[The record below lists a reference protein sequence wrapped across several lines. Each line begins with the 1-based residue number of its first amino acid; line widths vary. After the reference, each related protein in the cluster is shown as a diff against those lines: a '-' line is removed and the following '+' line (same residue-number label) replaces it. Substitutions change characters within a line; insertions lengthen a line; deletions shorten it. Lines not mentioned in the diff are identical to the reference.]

1 MTDYIIHR
9 FNCIFCYRY
18 RIRCCLDSISA
29 GRLKFINICRKKMTE
44 RSERLYGLDH
54 LRAIAILLVL
64 MYHYRAFKHPDWI
77 DVIGRFGWT
86 GVDLFFVLSGF
97 LISGQLFTEIKNTGK
112 ISLKIFYI
120 KRFFRIFPSY
130 FFTLFLYFTFPF
142 FREREAL
149 SPVWKFVTFTQNYG
163 LDVINRGTFSHAWS
177 LCIEEQFYLILPL
190 FLFIVMP
197 TKLFKY
203 MAVLMIVVIGFS
215 MAARL
220 MAWNEFIAAADNS
233 STDFWKLWYM
243 KIYYP
248 THTRLDGLG
257 IGILIGYLMQYS
269 SGFNK
274 MVHNRGN
281 IFFFLGI
288 ILLGI
293 SFWVCYEQAS
303 KTASIFGFTLVAIS
317 YGLILMAAVSQSSFL
332 YRSKSY
338 LTAQLAALSYA
349 VYLSHKGIIHMVQ
362 EGFDYFKLETSDN
375 ISLMVCLFACI
386 LGGLFYRFLI
396 EKPFSMIKAK
406 VLKRNV

>member
-1 MTDYIIHR
+1 
-9 FNCIFCYRY
+9 
-18 RIRCCLDSISA
+18 
-29 GRLKFINICRKKMTE
+29 MTE

-54 LRAIAILLVL
+54 LRAAAILLVF
-64 MYHYRAFKHPDWI
+64 MYHYRVFKHPDWI
-77 DVIGRFGWT
+77 DSIGKFGWT

-97 LISGQLFTEIKNTGK
+97 LISGQLFKEIKNTGE
-112 ISLKIFYI
+112 IGLKTFYT
-120 KRFFRIFPSY
+120 KRFFRIFPAY

-149 SPVWKFVTFTQNYG
+149 SPLWKFVSFTQNYG

-190 FLFIVMP
+190 LLLILLLI
-197 TKLFKY
+197 KRFKY
-203 MAVLMIVVIGFS
+203 LPYLMIVVIGLSF
-215 MAARL
+215 MTRW
-220 MAWNEFIAAADNS
+220 MVWNQWIAAMDPN

-257 IGILIGYLMQYS
+257 VGVLIGYLMQHS
-269 SGFNK
+269 SLFK
-274 MVHNRGN
+274 RIVEHNGN
-281 IFFFLGI
+281 RLFFFGI

-293 SFWVCYEQAS
+293 SFWVCNEQAS
-303 KTASIFGFTLVAIS
+303 QTASVFGFTLVAVS
-317 YGLILMAAVSQSSFL
+317 YGLILMAAVSPSSFL

-362 EGFDYFKLETSDN
+362 ECFDYFKLETSDN
-375 ISLMVCLFACI
+375 ISLLVCLFACL
-386 LGGLFYRFLI
+386 LGSLVYRFMI
-396 EKPFSMIKAK
+396 EKPFS
-406 VLKRNV
+406 VLKTKALKRIV